1 MDTVRFATG
10 TPRPATGTTP
20 VVARERSGAPAR
32 SAEEATSTGSTPGS
46 VEITVERRGRS
57 AAKAAVA
64 ERLPALD
71 LRALLDEIGRYID
84 PERRS
89 LSFEVH
95 EDLGRAVVSVYDA
108 ETEELVRQIPAEEM
122 IRIATVMREIADQGE
137 RRAASGL
144 LLDARA

>member
-32 SAEEATSTGSTPGS
+32 SAEATSTGSTPGS

-57 AAKAAVA
+57 AAEAAVA

>member
-10 TPRPATGTTP
+10 TPRSATGTTS
-20 VVARERSGAPAR
+20 VAVRERPGVPAR
-32 SAEEATSTGSTPGS
+32 SAEATTASTAAAG
-46 VEITVERRGRS
+46 VDATVERRSQPAADAATTQRS
-57 AAKAAVA
+57 
-64 ERLPALD
+64 PALD
-71 LRALLDEIGRYID
+71 LRALLDEIGRHID

-95 EDLGRAVVSVYDA
+95 EEFGRAIVSVYDA

-122 IRIATVMREIADQGE
+122 VRIATVIREIAEQGE
-137 RRAASGL
+137 PRASSGL